1 MLGEVLLNSSSSS
14 GDSGGILGSVEGGL
28 SSLENDLKNDLNG
41 AIHSIAQALD
51 IHDFYSAHI
60 MDFCEGYYEPGP
72 LANAT
77 VTPSKNVTDCSNS
90 TSGYNFDPQAIL
102 QSQLKSG
109 VTLDDLHWPKEL
121 EDAIQAAE
129 TAVKAMFVLY
139 CIGVA
144 FAGLAFLGAIFA
156 FFTDGRIGAFVDAT
170 LSFLAFLALGIASAI
185 ASALIVKA
193 TDAINQYS
201 KDVGIAAY
209 KGSSFLALTWT
220 ATALLFVGALGWM
233 LDFCVGPSRRKRS
246 YV

>member
-170 LSFLAFLALGIASAI
+170 LSFVRSVTTLAIIRAANINLSWLSLPWGLRQQLHQHLSSKLPMRSISTVKMLASLLTRARASW
-185 ASALIVKA
+185 LLR
-193 TDAINQYS
+193 
-201 KDVGIAAY
+201 GR
-209 KGSSFLALTWT
+209 L
-220 ATALLFVGALGWM
+220 LLF
-233 LDFCVGPSRRKRS
+233 SS
-246 YV
+246 